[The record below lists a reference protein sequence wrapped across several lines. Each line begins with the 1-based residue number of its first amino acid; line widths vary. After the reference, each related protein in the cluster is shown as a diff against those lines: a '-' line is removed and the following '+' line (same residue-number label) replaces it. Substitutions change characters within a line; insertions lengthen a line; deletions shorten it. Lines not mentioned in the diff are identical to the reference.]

1 MREVLQR
8 RRVTVIF
15 YHDPSPAILEKHIAA
30 LQRRYHLISLR
41 EFVNAHRLGKS
52 RALPPKS
59 LAISF
64 DDGHAGNFR
73 LKQLLADKEVPVTI
87 FLCSGIAGT
96 RRRFWFKHIPGET
109 EHLKH
114 LPDEERVERLHE
126 LGFDEALEVAEGDA
140 LSADEIKELSSI
152 VDFQSHTVSH
162 AVLPYCSSRKAERE
176 ILGSRQ
182 QLMDEYGFDV
192 FALSYP
198 NGDYSDRDMSLAKDA
213 GYSCAFTANSGGN
226 SDQTDPFEF
235 KRIGIDD
242 NDGVDE
248 LLVKACGIWGF
259 LQRVR
264 KRRDFGYTPQ
274 TDLRPLTTA
283 SQRD

>member
-1 MREVLQR
+1 MLQR

-41 EFVNAHRLGKS
+41 EFVDAHRLRKIRS
-52 RALPPKS
+52 LPPQS
-59 LAISF
+59 LVISL

-73 LKQLLADKEVPVTI
+73 LKQLLEDREIPITI
-87 FLCSGIAGT
+87 FLCSGIVGT
-96 RRRFWFKHIPGET
+96 RRRFWFKHISGEI
-109 EHLKH
+109 EQLKH
-114 LPDEERVERLHE
+114 LPDAERIGRLHD
-126 LGFDEALEVAEGDA
+126 LGFDEALEVAERDA
-140 LSADEIKELSSI
+140 LSVDEIKELSSI

-162 AVLPYCSSRKAERE
+162 VALPYCSSEKAEQE
-176 ILGSRQ
+176 IFGSRQ
-182 QLMDEYGFDV
+182 QLIDEYGFDV
-192 FALSYP
+192 VALSYP
-198 NGDYSDRDMSLAKDA
+198 NGDYSKRDMSLANSA
-213 GYSCAFTANSGGN
+213 GYSCAFTANYGCN
-226 SDQTDPFEF
+226 SDRTDPFEF

-248 LLVKACGIWGF
+248 LLVKASGVWGF

-264 KRRDFGYTPQ
+264 KRKDFGYTPHA
-274 TDLRPLTTA
+274 DLRPLTTA